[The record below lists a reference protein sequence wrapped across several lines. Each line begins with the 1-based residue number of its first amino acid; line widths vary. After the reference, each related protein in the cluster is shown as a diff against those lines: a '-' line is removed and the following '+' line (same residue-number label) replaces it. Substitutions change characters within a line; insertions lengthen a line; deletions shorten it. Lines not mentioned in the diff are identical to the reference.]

1 MTGQVAGQPF
11 SVHAE
16 GERVYLTRPGQPRQE
31 VELVGPPAQPTDQA
45 LSEVPLPEP
54 VCPHGAPASALEA
67 TSSAP
72 GVSWYDTAPWSTK
85 DPASTEEAP
94 PPEGGVS

>member
-31 VELVGPPAQPTDQA
+31 VELVGPPAPAADEATAAD
-45 LSEVPLPEP
+45 PLPEP
-54 VCPHGAPASALEA
+54 LCPHGAPVSEPEPTAVSAGCVL
-67 TSSAP
+67 
-72 GVSWYDTAPWSTK
+72 V
-85 DPASTEEAP
+85 
-94 PPEGGVS
+94 